1 MKPSDGRYQT
11 AIRQSR
17 VKVLSPVITNVR
29 EVDSFHLLE
38 DRMWYT
44 VMERYISLSR
54 GLSPWYDIERKLQ
67 ELGRARIYH
76 WIKTCLCGQ
85 VRPKCVRVC
94 VSKHRR
100 LHRRQERSRR
110 REVVGNNKLKRR
122 GVAEY
127 IRAVGLTHS
136 RGVIGVTPYESRS
149 EGHSKGLALV
159 CKVKG
164 THSPV
169 PELETLWKRN

>member
-11 AIRQSR
+11 ATQ
-17 VKVLSPVITNVR
+17 VKVLSPVIINVR

-38 DRMWYT
+38 DRMRYT
-44 VMERYISLSR
+44 VMERYITLFR

-76 WIKTCLCGQ
+76 RIRTCFCGQ

-100 LHRRQERSRR
+100 LHRRKEQSWR
-110 REVVGNNKLKRR
+110 REVVDNDKLKRR

-127 IRAVGLTHS
+127 ILAVGLTHS
-136 RGVIGVTPYESRS
+136 RGVIGVTPYESRN

-164 THSPV
+164 THRPV